1 MRYVIVGAGPAGVI
15 AAETLRKTDPAGE
28 ITLLGD
34 ESAAP
39 YSRMAIPY
47 FLAKEIPE
55 EGMLLRKESGHFDAL
70 KIKYRQAEVT
80 GLQPKAKT
88 LTLKDGSSLPYDKL
102 LIATGSLPAQP
113 PIPGLEG
120 PGVHPCWTLQDAR
133 EIHKLAAPESHVV
146 LIGAGFIGSIILD
159 ALYARKV
166 KLTVVETENRMV
178 PRMMNE
184 PAGLMLK
191 RWCESKGV
199 AVLTSTQVVKVGPGK
214 ARRFQVALDK
224 GQPLDADLIIVAT
237 GVRPRAGFLKG
248 SGVEMGQGIR
258 VNEHLQTNLPDIY
271 AAGDVAE
278 GRDFSTGDWAVH
290 PIQPTAS
297 EHGRV
302 AALNMAGQPATYQG
316 SLIMNVLETVGLV
329 SYSFGQWLG
338 VAGGEHVERQ
348 DPERFRYLRLEFKAD
363 RLVGAIALGEFDA
376 VGLVRGLIQSRQ
388 ALGPWKARLLADPY
402 RLAEAH
408 LGLNR
413 MAVVPAVRR
422 AG

>member
-1 MRYVIVGAGPAGVI
+1 
-15 AAETLRKTDPAGE
+15 
-28 ITLLGD
+28 
-34 ESAAP
+34 
-39 YSRMAIPY
+39 
-47 FLAKEIPE
+47 
-55 EGMLLRKESGHFDAL
+55 
-70 KIKYRQAEVT
+70 
-80 GLQPKAKT
+80 
-88 LTLKDGSSLPYDKL
+88 
-102 LIATGSLPAQP
+102 
-113 PIPGLEG
+113 
-120 PGVHPCWTLQDAR
+120 
-133 EIHKLAAPESHVV
+133 
-146 LIGAGFIGSIILD
+146 
-159 ALYARKV
+159 
-166 KLTVVETENRMV
+166 
-178 PRMMNE
+178 
-184 PAGLMLK
+184 
-191 RWCESKGV
+191 
-199 AVLTSTQVVKVGPGK
+199 VLTSTQVVKVGPGK